1 MFSRLILLTF
11 GDQALTRRVGTPMM
25 LALIYSELA
34 NRLLRWGYIDF
45 QVQMQLPA
53 DPITLPEPQAVRDQ
67 GKNSALLSD
76 TTLLRQDCFHCAPN
90 EVLFVVTG
98 SSCESSGL

>member
-1 MFSRLILLTF
+1 MFSRLILLTLA
-11 GDQALTRRVGTPMM
+11 DQVLTRRVGTPMM
-25 LALIYSELA
+25 LALIYSEIA

-67 GKNSALLSD
+67 GKNSALLPE
-76 TTLLRQDCFHCAPN
+76 TTLLCQYRFHCAPN
-90 EVLFVVTG
+90 A
-98 SSCESSGL
+98 GLIRGDGELL